1 MRNLSALVSSF
12 QTPDGDRVGL
22 EEFRL
27 SRISIDRERQ
37 KDRQMISLKAKPEF
51 LENLPDHLALHW
63 DGSMMEDLLG
73 IKNEVE
79 AILASGGQGKYKEGK
94 LYWMLSSSKMPTE
107 KTPPQ
112 VKLKQI
118 NIT

>member
-51 LENLPDHLALHW
+51 LE
-63 DGSMMEDLLG
+63 SF
-73 IKNEVE
+73 
-79 AILASGGQGKYKEGK
+79 
-94 LYWMLSSSKMPTE
+94 
-107 KTPPQ
+107 
-112 VKLKQI
+112 KLKI
-118 NIT
+118 SLTI

>member
-1 MRNLSALVSSF
+1 
-12 QTPDGDRVGL
+12 
-22 EEFRL
+22 
-27 SRISIDRERQ
+27 
-37 KDRQMISLKAKPEF
+37 
-51 LENLPDHLALHW
+51 
-63 DGSMMEDLLG
+63 MMEDLLG

>member
-27 SRISIDRERQ
+27 SRSSIDRERQ

-63 DGSMMEDLLG
+63 DGSMMEKLFWRV
-73 IKNEVE
+73 EV
-79 AILASGGQGKYKEGK
+79 KENTIQGK

-107 KTPPQ
+107 KTP
-112 VKLKQI
+112 
-118 NIT
+118 